1 MLFLLIDK
9 IKKYVNRA
17 SDDAHL
23 LAIIIVFTFWIGYLN
38 YKERITPNKTRTES
52 FDPRHITS
60 NITSSHVN
68 HIT

>member
-23 LAIIIVFTFWIGYLN
+23 LAIIFAFTVWIAYLN
-38 YKERITPNKTRTES
+38 YKERIVPNKTQTES
-52 FDPRHITS
+52 FDPRHINPHQPTS
-60 NITSSHVN
+60 HDDMR
-68 HIT
+68 

>member
-23 LAIIIVFTFWIGYLN
+23 LAIIVAFIVWISYCN
-38 YKERITPNKTRTES
+38 YKERIMPNKPGTET
-52 FDPRHITS
+52 FATHPHNKPWLQEEQRY
-60 NITSSHVN
+60 
-68 HIT
+68 